1 MDRMEL
7 SRGVDAVRHN
17 KQAVLVTLKRDGR
30 PQLSNVL
37 AAVDDEGVI
46 RVSTSAD
53 RAKYAN
59 LRRTPWAAV
68 HVNGDSFWSYAVVEG
83 DVTLSDV
90 AADPHDD
97 AVEELVGLY
106 RALQGEHE
114 DWDDYRAAMV
124 REGRVV
130 VRIAPTH
137 AYGLLR

>member
-1 MDRMEL
+1 MEI
-7 SRGVDAVRHN
+7 SQAVDTVRHQN
-17 KQAVLVTLKRDGR
+17 QAVLVTLRRDGR

-37 AAVDDEGVI
+37 AAVDDDGVI
-46 RVSTSAD
+46 RVSTTAD
-53 RAKYAN
+53 RAKHAN

-68 HVNGDSFWSYAVVEG
+68 HVNAGDFWSYAVVEG

-90 AADPHDD
+90 ASDPHDE
-97 AVEELVGLY
+97 ATEELVELY
-106 RALQGEHE
+106 RALAGEHE

-130 VRIAPTH
+130 VRVTPTH